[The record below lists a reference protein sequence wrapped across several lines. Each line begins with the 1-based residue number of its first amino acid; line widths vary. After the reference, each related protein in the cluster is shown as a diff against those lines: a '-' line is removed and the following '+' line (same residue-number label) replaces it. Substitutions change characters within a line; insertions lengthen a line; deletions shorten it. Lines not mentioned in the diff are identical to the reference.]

1 MLKQLIKKW
10 LGLTELEEDHEN
22 LSSEF
27 TSLESRHDD
36 LEYDV
41 ECKADKDDLD
51 TVESEVNSLS
61 SDLDDL
67 RIRLDDLEKE
77 NEVG

>member
-10 LGLTELEEDHEN
+10 LGLTELEEDHEY

-41 ECKADKDDLD
+41 ESKADKDDLD

-67 RIRLDDLEKE
+67 RIRLDDLDKE